1 MPGSDFQTHPVFKR
15 GVSAKVRMLG
25 YATICVAMLVA
36 DLRFRY
42 MDSLREYL
50 HTVISPIN
58 TVASEPVSLWVNAS
72 ERFSNMADLQE
83 ENASLRQRQLDGT
96 ERLLRFDELE
106 RENEG
111 LRKLLGMRKKTS
123 VKSITAEVLYNV
135 PDSSSRKIILDQ
147 GRNAGIAHGLAV
159 VDADGLLGQVT
170 RVYPSQAE
178 VTFVTDRN
186 QAVPV
191 QVMRNGL
198 RGVMFGT
205 GQGMSTLSS
214 VPKRWQQAVQSDI
227 GSGSLELRF
236 VLSNAD
242 IQPNDRLVTS
252 GLDGVFLPGLPVAE
266 VESVDREAG
275 AFARIICRPLAG
287 VEKSLRVLVLGR
299 TELPPPPPK
308 PETADPPFLPVS
320 PKVERQARDGGNHA
334 TD

>member
-15 GVSAKVRMLG
+15 GVSAKVRLLG
-25 YATICVAMLVA
+25 YATICVVILVA

-42 MDSLREYL
+42 LDSLRESL
-50 HTVISPIN
+50 HTIISPIN
-58 TVASEPVSLWVNAS
+58 TVASEPVKLLGNAT
-72 ERFSNMADLQE
+72 EHFSNMADLQD
-83 ENASLRQRQLDGT
+83 ENAKLRQHQLDGA

-106 RENEG
+106 RENAG
-111 LRKLLGMRKKTS
+111 LRELLGMRKKTP
-123 VKSITAEVLYNV
+123 VKSITAEVLYSV
-135 PDSSSRKIILDQ
+135 PDSSSRKVILDQ
-147 GRNAGIAHGLAV
+147 GKKAGITHGLAV

-178 VTFVTDRN
+178 ITLITDRN

-205 GQGMSTLSS
+205 GQGMRALND
-214 VPKRWQQAVQSDI
+214 VPKRWQQAAQSDI
-227 GSGSLELRF
+227 GPGSLELRF
-236 VLSNAD
+236 VLANAD

-252 GLDGVFLPGLPVAE
+252 GLDGIFLPGLPVAE

-275 AFARIICRPLAG
+275 PFAHVICRPLGG
-287 VEKSLRVLVLGR
+287 VEKSIRVLILGR

-308 PETADPPFLPVS
+308 PETGDPPPLSVLPKGEHQVKS
-320 PKVERQARDGGNHA
+320 GD
-334 TD
+334 